1 MHPSSVQPY
10 CNVATANQLLEESEL
25 IFLSL
30 LTILLMLMLMLMLML
45 VQVVLRLVRLEFVP
59 PGLTSVLLAVMFFGS
74 LSVFSIAELGEY
86 LAKVFE
92 EVKHRPLYIRR
103 SLIRDGEIRPA
114 IQESD
119 VNRP

>member
-1 MHPSSVQPY
+1 
-10 CNVATANQLLEESEL
+10 
-25 IFLSL
+25 
-30 LTILLMLMLMLMLML
+30 MLMLMLMLML
-45 VQVVLRLVRLEFVP
+45 VLVQVVLRLVRPEFVP

-92 EVKHRPLYIRR
+92 EVKHPPLYIRR

>member
-10 CNVATANQLLEESEL
+10 CNVATANQLLAESEL

-30 LTILLMLMLMLMLML
+30 LTIVLMLMLMLML
-45 VQVVLRLVRLEFVP
+45 VQVVLRLVRPEFVP

>member
-1 MHPSSVQPY
+1 VHPSSVQPY
-10 CNVATANQLLEESEL
+10 CNVATANQLLAESEL

-30 LTILLMLMLMLMLML
+30 LTIVLML
-45 VQVVLRLVRLEFVP
+45 VQVVLRLVRPEFVP
-59 PGLTSVLLAVMFFGS
+59 PGLKSVLLAVMFFGS
-74 LSVFSIAELGEY
+74 LSVFSIAVLGEY